1 MTKGFDVGT
10 YNLVC
15 CERDANKAIQ
25 YRREIN
31 AFLEM
36 PIENRFTFN
45 MMRAAGVPL
54 VERPDIGIAYALGEA
69 AVNIAYS
76 MSQVAL
82 KRPMRDGCVNPTEKN
97 AQQILNVMIQSL
109 LGELKCDNEIVYFSV
124 PANAINEE
132 TDSDYHAKVLEAIL
146 KSFRDEK
153 GYRVDPRPINEALAI
168 IYAEAAD
175 KNYTAI
181 SCSLGS
187 GMVNVC
193 YAIYGNPI
201 FKFSVVN
208 SGDWIDKMAAK
219 ATGESIAYINKEKE
233 KIDLTLESYD
243 SLVMRAIRSQYEI
256 MINKTVHDIK
266 RGLEEVGNKARASE
280 PVDVIL
286 AGGTSLP
293 PGFDTLFEKHLRQ
306 VNLPI
311 EIGKVIR
318 PAEPLYSVARGCL
331 LAAEASQA

>member
-15 CERDANKAIQ
+15 SERDQDKKIQ

-45 MMRAAGVPL
+45 MMRSAGVPL
-54 VERPDIGIAYALGEA
+54 IERPDIGVAYALGEA

-76 MSQVAL
+76 MSQVEL

-109 LGELKCDNEIVYFSV
+109 LGELKEDLETVYFSV

-153 GYRVDPRPINEALAI
+153 GFRVDPHPINEALAI
-168 IYAEAAD
+168 IYAEAAM
-175 KNYTAI
+175 NQYTGI
-181 SCSLGS
+181 GCSFGS

-193 YAIYGNPI
+193 YAVLGVEA

-233 KIDLTLESYD
+233 KIDLTVENYD
-243 SLVMRAIRSQYEI
+243 SLVMRAIKSQYEI
-256 MINKTVHDIK
+256 MIQKTVNEIK
-266 RGLEEVGNKARASE
+266 KGLDNVGNKARSAD
-280 PVDVIL
+280 PVNVIL

-293 PGFDTLFEKHLRQ
+293 TGFDALFEKYIRA

-311 EIGKVIR
+311 SIGKVIR

-331 LAAEASQA
+331 LAAEASKA